1 MEKEPRPKK
10 IYDKKAAKPRIEY
23 YCAYQE
29 RSQQEVRDKLYNMG
43 LHQKEVEEL
52 ISELIE
58 GNFLNEERFAIS
70 YAGGKFRMKQWGKY
84 KIKQALKIKRVSDYC
99 IKKALQSIPFDD
111 YLAAIDLVILKKSK
125 AIKEKDSFKRQHK
138 LVQYAVSRGFESDLV
153 QERVKTI
160 L

>member
-1 MEKEPRPKK
+1 MEKEPKPKK

-84 KIKQALKIKRVSDYC
+84 KIKQALKVKRVSDYC
-99 IKKALQSIPFDD
+99 IKKALQSIPFDE

-125 AIKEKDSFKRQHK
+125 TIKEKDAYRRQYK
-138 LVQYAVSRGFESDLV
+138 LLQYAVSRGFETELV
-153 QERVKTI
+153 QERIKAM